1 MATKKYT
8 TNKHLCEYIIEKYN
22 AKAVETKIYGSKYI
36 SGLIIGNYYYPL
48 YRKMN
53 DTKLPLNY
61 KYFLPINAENITYAF
76 VANDI
81 LTIRSK
87 KNKHAINIDL
97 QTNYE
102 VFPYDIDDKI
112 NKAPYNKF
120 LIKLL
125 LESKKNRLIFP
136 HESKASGILINN
148 TYYVFEVY
156 EISKLSSI
164 HITINVKEVFPKL
177 AIKRFHS
184 ITIIDYIRNINE
196 LNIICKYIN
205 TDNIFDSMGT
215 KINYSFQTNK

>member
-1 MATKKYT
+1 MTAKKYT
-8 TNKHLCEYIIEKYN
+8 TNKHLCQYIIEKYN
-22 AKAVETKIYGSKYI
+22 AKAVETKIYGSKYV

-53 DTKLPLNY
+53 DKKQPLNY

-81 LTIRSK
+81 LTIRGK
-87 KNKHAINIDL
+87 HNKHAINIDL

-112 NKAPYNKF
+112 SKAPYNKF

-164 HITINVKEVFPKL
+164 HITINLKEVFPKL

-196 LNIICKYIN
+196 LNIICRYIN
-205 TDNIFDSMGT
+205 TDNIFDSMIN
-215 KINYSFQTNK
+215 KINYNFQTNK